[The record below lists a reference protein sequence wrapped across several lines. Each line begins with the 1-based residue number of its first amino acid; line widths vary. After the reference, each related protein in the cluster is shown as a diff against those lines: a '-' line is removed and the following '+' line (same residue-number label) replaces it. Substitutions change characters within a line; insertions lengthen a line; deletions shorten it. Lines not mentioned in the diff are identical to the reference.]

1 MCLAVPM
8 KLIKREGDMG
18 VVELGG
24 VTREISLMMMPDA
37 QVGEYVIVHAG
48 FAIQRLDEEE
58 AKLTLELFRQMGDYP
73 EDELNPDNDQSSSQ

>member
-73 EDELNPDNDQSSSQ
+73 EEELNPDNDQSSSQ